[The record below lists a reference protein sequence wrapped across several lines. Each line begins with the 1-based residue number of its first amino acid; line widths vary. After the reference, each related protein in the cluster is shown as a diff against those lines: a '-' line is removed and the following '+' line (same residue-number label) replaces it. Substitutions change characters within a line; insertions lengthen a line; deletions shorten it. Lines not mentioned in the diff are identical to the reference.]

1 MSEVPIVRDPPPEA
15 DRLRPGV
22 LAIVALVSMGV
33 GFLVVYLPGRGGGDA
48 PPAQRE
54 ERTPQKQGR
63 AEQGE
68 TREPSTP
75 LLAVAPRPAGTAT
88 PAPAAET
95 AAPDTADPTP
105 APAPATADDSAEA
118 TPAATAAPG
127 GALRARAGD
136 LYYWRCWDD
145 GRDDPL
151 PAEHCERLRAIEPM
165 VADQLDEVATCA
177 RERGGGPGK
186 LSLGLELNFT
196 TKAIRYWGG
205 RSSTIANA
213 ADVAGCIRNRWR
225 IDLEAIRHQH
235 SRYTIFV
242 PVDLEA
248 R

>member
-22 LAIVALVSMGV
+22 LALVAIVSMAV
-33 GFLVVYLPGRGGGDA
+33 GFLVVYLPGRGDGDA
-48 PPAQRE
+48 PPPPEREQRTPARQGSAEEGE
-54 ERTPQKQGR
+54 ERE
-63 AEQGE
+63 AA
-68 TREPSTP
+68 P
-75 LLAVAPRPAGTAT
+75 LLAVAPRPAETAMPGTAART
-88 PAPAAET
+88 ALPGTAEPSPEP
-95 AAPDTADPTP
+95 APDT
-105 APAPATADDSAEA
+105 TADSGEA
-118 TPAATAAPG
+118 TPGPTAAPG
-127 GALRARAGD
+127 VALRARAGD

-151 PAEHCERLRAIEPM
+151 PTEHCERLRAIEPM
-165 VADQLDEVATCA
+165 VADQLDAVASCA

-196 TKAIRYWGG
+196 TNSIRYWGG

-213 ADVAGCIRNRWR
+213 ADVAGCVRNRWR
-225 IDLEAIRHQH
+225 IDMASIRHQH

-242 PVDLEA
+242 PVDLEP